1 MEKFISRL
9 SPHFSSII
17 YLSQNFS
24 NSYVFIFHINY
35 FGKFNLKIIILIVSE
50 NLDFD
55 VTFFSGLWTSK
66 DDKRIVVI
74 GKKLILTELK
84 EGGWE

>member
-1 MEKFISRL
+1 M
-9 SPHFSSII
+9 
-17 YLSQNFS
+17 
-24 NSYVFIFHINY
+24 
-35 FGKFNLKIIILIVSE
+35 KIIILIVSE